1 MKISRGFQFKL
12 DPTAEQAEAF
22 ARNAGVCRLVY
33 NIALEQR
40 SNWYRQF
47 KRVTGFGISVA
58 SQCRE
63 LTQLRA
69 EVEWIAEGSV
79 TAQQQALRDLDTAFK
94 NFFRKTAEY
103 PTSRKKG
110 VNDSFRIQGNRVEFR
125 RLNRSWGLVKLPK
138 IGEVRFRWTRDIPG
152 KLKNVTV
159 GLHPLGWHVSFCTEQ
174 EVEVDRNF
182 GPAVGID
189 RGVAHALAFSD
200 GTFADLPKE
209 RMNVRERKAKR
220 HQRALSR
227 CRNGSNRRKKVR
239 RLVAGKKSKA
249 VRIRKHFNHVQ
260 SYRIAR
266 DYGVAVIEALKT
278 RNMTASAA
286 GTVDEP
292 GKNVAQ
298 KAGLNRVILSVG
310 WYQFE
315 TFLTYKVTSNGGE
328 VRKTSP
334 MHTSTTCSC
343 CGVNDK
349 TNRKSQAVYE
359 CCACGLAMNADHNA
373 AINILQAGTRPA
385 TSRQATAPKRESHL
399 ESAGPIRLAA

>member
-1 MKISRGFQFKL
+1 MKISRGYKFKL
-12 DPTAEQAEAF
+12 DPTAEQAVAF

-47 KRVTGFGISVA
+47 RRVTGFGISVA

-63 LTQLRA
+63 LTMLRA

-79 TAQQQALRDLDTAFK
+79 TAQQQALRDLETAFK
-94 NFFRKTAEY
+94 NFFRKTADY
-103 PTSRKKG
+103 PTPRKKG
-110 VNDSFRIQGNRVEFR
+110 VNDSFRFQGNQVEFR

-138 IGEVRFRWTRDIPG
+138 IGEVRFRWTRNIPG
-152 KLKNVTV
+152 KLKNVTIS
-159 GLHPLGWHVSFCTEQ
+159 LDPLGWHVSFATEQ
-174 EVEVDRNF
+174 EVEVGKNF
-182 GPAVGID
+182 RPAVGID
-189 RGVAHALAFSD
+189 RGVIHALAFSN
-200 GTFADLPKE
+200 GSFADLPKE
-209 RMNVRERKAKR
+209 RMNVLERKARR

-227 CRNGSNRRKKVR
+227 CVKGSNRQKKTK
-239 RLVAGKKSKA
+239 RLVAGKKSKTA
-249 VRIRKHFNHVQ
+249 RMRKHFNHVQ

-266 DYGVAVIEALKT
+266 DYGIAVIEALKT
-278 RNMTASAA
+278 KNMTASAR
-286 GTVDEP
+286 GTVEEP
-292 GKNVAQ
+292 GTNVAQ
-298 KAGLNRVILSVG
+298 KSGLSRAILEVG
-310 WYQFE
+310 WFQFE

-328 VRKTSP
+328 VRKISP

-359 CCACGLAMNADHNA
+359 CCACGLAINADHNA

-385 TSRQATAPKRESHL
+385 PKQTIAWEERKSHL
-399 ESAGPIRLAA
+399 EGAGPIGLAA